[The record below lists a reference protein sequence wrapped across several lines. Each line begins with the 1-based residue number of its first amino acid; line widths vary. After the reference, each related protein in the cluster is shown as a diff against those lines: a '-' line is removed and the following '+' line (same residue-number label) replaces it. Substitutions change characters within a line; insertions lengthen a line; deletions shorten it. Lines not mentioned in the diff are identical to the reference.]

1 MSNKPKAK
9 TPGKRV
15 AVEQAASSDSRVKK
29 FIGPALGIFLV
40 GGIIAIVLTSA
51 PELRGVPDGTETLAV
66 GDPVHVEGPVAP
78 ANEVPA
84 GGPHAGIWQNCGFY
98 DSPVG
103 TENVLHSMEHGSVWV
118 AYDPNLSSDDIQT
131 LRGFASPNEKVLVT
145 PVPGQS
151 SPIIASAWGEQLQLD
166 EVSDPR
172 LNQFVNEFTRGLTAP
187 EPGGTCRGGVGSPQ
201 F

>member
-1 MSNKPKAK
+1 MSNKPKPK
-9 TPGKRV
+9 SPGKRV
-15 AVEQAASSDSRVKK
+15 AVDEVVSGDSRLKK
-29 FIGPALGIFLV
+29 LIVPLLGIILV
-40 GGIIAIVLTSA
+40 GGIIAIVLLSP
-51 PELRGVPDGTETLAV
+51 PELKGVPDGTQTLAV

-78 ANEVPA
+78 SNEVPA

-98 DSPVG
+98 DSQVG
-103 TENVLHSMEHGSVWV
+103 TENILHSMEHGSVWV
-118 AYDPNLSSDDIQT
+118 SYDPNLSSDEIQT

-151 SPIIASAWGEQLQLD
+151 SPIIATAWGEQLELD
-166 EVSDPR
+166 DVSDPR

-187 EPGGTCRGGVGSPQ
+187 EPGGTCRGGVGTPQ

>member
-9 TPGKRV
+9 SPGKKV

-29 FIGPALGIFLV
+29 LIAPLLGIILV
-40 GGIIAIVLTSA
+40 GGIVALVLLSP
-51 PELRGVPDGTETLAV
+51 PELKGVPDGTQTLALA
-66 GDPVHVEGPVAP
+66 DPRHVEGPVAP
-78 ANEVPA
+78 AGAVPA
-84 GGPHAGIWQNCGFY
+84 GGPHAGIWANCGFY
-98 DSPVG
+98 DAEVDPANIIHG
-103 TENVLHSMEHGSVWV
+103 LEHGSVWIS
-118 AYDPNLSSDDIQT
+118 YDPNLPSEDIET
-131 LRGFASPNEKVLVT
+131 LRGFASPNEKVYVT

-151 SPIIASAWGEQLQLD
+151 APIIVTAWATQLELD
-166 EVSDPR
+166 DVSDPR

>member
-9 TPGKRV
+9 SPGKKV
-15 AVEQAASSDSRVKK
+15 AVEQATSSDSRVKK
-29 FIGPALGIFLV
+29 LIAPLLGIILV
-40 GGIIAIVLTSA
+40 GGIVALVLLSP
-51 PELRGVPDGTETLAV
+51 PELKGVPDGTQTLALA
-66 GDPVHVEGPVAP
+66 DPRHVEGPVAP
-78 ANEVPA
+78 AGEVPA

-98 DSPVG
+98 DQPVG
-103 TENVLHSMEHGSVWV
+103 TENILHSMEHGSVWV
-118 AYDPNLSSDDIQT
+118 SYDPNLSSDEIQT

-151 SPIIASAWGEQLQLD
+151 APIIVTAWATQLELD
-166 EVSDPR
+166 DVSDPR